1 VETRDARDGEVQ
13 TNVIISHMLTL
24 RALNARLPAHDKYL
38 SPFPDDI
45 DASFTALLDALDSEQ
60 QHHKVAALRALFTK
74 GLLPLAAASDQVD
87 FGHRVLLF
95 LMKIKGRVVN
105 SRVDE
110 EFMRSFMRAV
120 GSKRRKEAELMMEQ
134 ERVRRLL
141 AEADLA
147 TEDGRWWRQAVSY
160 SSDDNLSDWS
170 DDLDDGRG
178 DSGGASDGDERIA
191 TGATATVSA
200 AAAAAASDATETPDR
215 RHPLAPPSRSHRL
228 PLPLIR
234 EPNARSAHERAAR
247 AGQHNHTYS
256 DPQSLAVWLAV
267 KSNPASTHLSE
278 CLNPRHCLP
287 AGSFVE
293 QLLNSVLGLEQ
304 PGSMIRDVRGKGDG
318 LDVYAVYDIV
328 GGVHTEGVST
338 GAAAAVAREVLEVAN
353 AFKRAELGAENL
365 HAASA
370 SAVARQIRACRLQC
384 LEARPRTLIELVRA
398 CSAVRHRAIILDGV
412 VASAIDG
419 NAEESAVVKG
429 LIDDHDL
436 LCSSGAAAS
445 SMGVLLELLVAGED
459 VPGLRRA
466 DLRRVCR
473 EYMDAIVIG
482 VEREGVGARPSPSLE
497 SSPAPATR
505 PTRPAPPTTAGWW
518 DDECDEIARDAPLAH
533 FSGPDA
539 SSLKSAPAS
548 STRMA
553 SAPPFGFDDWLVRRD
568 TDIGT
573 ASDSGSNTD
582 TNAIANAESDAKDYY
597 RTMEDTSRRA
607 MDEYR
612 RRAPLPS
619 YSSLESVKA
628 SVMGKV
634 DAIFDR
640 EGPLT
645 ASPAKLPENGAPK
658 IYPLPPTVRLATMS
672 EAAVPRLDASKVA
685 LLSQQLGAVQ
695 RVCQLAFPYN
705 QLDED
710 LRPLVESVWASQDAS
725 GSAEH
730 HYVTFRAP
738 LAEMLGP
745 EARRGLSAARSASV
759 SLQAAWMAAV
769 DARREAIKSDVESS
783 VTSVESSKLSSNR
796 AEHLRDL
803 ATIVRLRDRQ
813 QVVDFAFWDFE
824 RTTASVLTLGC
835 DAAHVSDVC
844 ETINACFVKLG
855 DAVCPSP
862 REGAVMM

>member
-1 VETRDARDGEVQ
+1 
-13 TNVIISHMLTL
+13 MLTL

-95 LMKIKGRVVN
+95 LMKTKGRVVD

-120 GSKRRKEAELMMEQ
+120 GSKRRKEAELMVEQ

-160 SSDDNLSDWS
+160 SSDDDLSDWS
-170 DDLDDGRG
+170 DDLDDLDDLDDGRG
-178 DSGGASDGDERIA
+178 DSGGASDGDERTA
-191 TGATATVSA
+191 TGATATASASA
-200 AAAAAASDATETPDR
+200 ATASDATETPDR
-215 RHPLAPPSRSHRL
+215 RHPLVPPSRSHRL

-304 PGSMIRDVRGKGDG
+304 PGSMIRDIRGKGDG

-328 GGVHTEGVST
+328 GGVHTVDVST

-365 HAASA
+365 HAANA

-419 NAEESAVVKG
+419 NAQEPAVVKG
-429 LIDDHDL
+429 LIDDLDL

-459 VPGLRRA
+459 VPGPLRA

-473 EYMDAIVIG
+473 EYMDAVVIG
-482 VEREGVGARPSPSLE
+482 VEREGAEARLSPSLE
-497 SSPAPATR
+497 SSLGPPAR

-518 DDECDEIARDAPLAH
+518 DDECDEIARDAPLSH
-533 FSGPDA
+533 FAGPEA
-539 SSLKSAPAS
+539 SSRKSAPAS
-548 STRMA
+548 STRTS
-553 SAPPFGFDDWLVRRD
+553 SAPPFGFDEWLVRRD
-568 TDIGT
+568 TD
-573 ASDSGSNTD
+573 TD
-582 TNAIANAESDAKDYY
+582 TDTDTSAIANAGSDAEDHY

-619 YSSLESVKA
+619 YGSLESVKA
-628 SVMGKV
+628 SVMGKI

-645 ASPAKLPENGAPK
+645 ASPAQLEVSENGVPR

-672 EAAVPRLDASKVA
+672 EAAVPRLDASQVA

-725 GSAEH
+725 GGAEH

-745 EARRGLSAARSASV
+745 DARRGLSAARSASV
-759 SLQAAWMAAV
+759 SLHAAWMAAV
-769 DARREAIKSDVESS
+769 DARRQAIKSDVESS
-783 VTSVESSKLSSNR
+783 VTSVESSALLSSNR

-813 QVVDFAFWDFE
+813 QDVDFAFWDFG
-824 RTTASVLTLGC
+824 RTTASVLTLEC
-835 DAAHVSDVC
+835 DAARVS

-855 DAVCPSP
+855 DAVCVRAQGRAP
-862 REGAVMM
+862 